1 MRIIAGNNN
10 TNNLKHTNM
19 NTITGYWIKY
29 DKNSQQLSKEPY
41 TIEASIGD
49 RVLFA
54 DNSGLADCHINTV
67 GLKDD
72 EWAAKYPA
80 GTSINDYTP
89 RQGRIVKTDSM
100 QTTGIRWNNVE
111 VTMPIAVIC
120 DDGQI
125 IYCNPLN
132 IRLVE

>member
-1 MRIIAGNNN
+1 
-10 TNNLKHTNM
+10 M

-29 DKNSQQLSKEPY
+29 DKASQQLSKEPH

-49 RVLFA
+49 RVVFV
-54 DNSGLADCHINTV
+54 DNSGLADCHINTI
-67 GLKDD
+67 GLTDN
-72 EWAAKYPA
+72 ERFTLYPA
-80 GTSINDYTP
+80 GTSCCDYSP
-89 RQGRIVKTDSM
+89 KQGRIVKTDSM
-100 QTTGIRWNNVE
+100 QTTSIRTFYDNE

-132 IRLVE
+132 IRLVEENIH

>member
-1 MRIIAGNNN
+1 
-10 TNNLKHTNM
+10 M

-29 DKNSQQLSKEPY
+29 DNNSQQLSKEPY

-49 RVLFA
+49 RVVFV
-54 DNSGLADCHINTV
+54 DNSGLAACHINTV
-67 GLKDD
+67 GIRDD
-72 EWAAKYPA
+72 EWTKMYPA
-80 GTSINDYTP
+80 GTSLNGFFH
-89 RQGRIVKTDSM
+89 REGRIVKTDSM
-100 QTTGIRWNNVE
+100 QTTGIRDYSDNE

-132 IRLVE
+132 IRLVEPAP

>member
-1 MRIIAGNNN
+1 
-10 TNNLKHTNM
+10 M

-29 DKNSQQLSKEPY
+29 DKESQEISREPH

-49 RVLFA
+49 RVVFV
-54 DNSGLADCHINTV
+54 DNSGLRDCHINTV
-67 GLKDD
+67 GIEDD
-72 EWAAKYPA
+72 KRFTIYPA
-80 GTSINDYTP
+80 GTAAISSCSP
-89 RQGRIVKTDSM
+89 KQGRIVKTDSI
-100 QTTGIRWNNVE
+100 QTTGIRYFYNSE

-132 IRLVE
+132 ITLVKEYPY